1 MVVYLGHPISV
12 ACVTVCVF
20 QHCCNSVG
28 STLWVCQCVRVGIFM
43 YVMRCAA
50 LKRPKEA
57 ETVPRATGLL
67 SAAPL
72 WSVPSGAECLHEC
85 GRLCLCVHELSAYC
99 AQNRDGF
106 VCHIYATLKGLYK
119 ECLPKATGHG
129 IYCE

>member
-1 MVVYLGHPISV
+1 MFACLCGCVPGLPYIHGVCHTVVIVSAVHYGCAS
-12 ACVTVCVF
+12 VCVLASS
-20 QHCCNSVG
+20 C
-28 STLWVCQCVRVGIFM
+28 T

-106 VCHIYATLKGLYK
+106 ACHIYTTLKGLYK
-119 ECLPKATGHG
+119 ECLPKGTGPG
-129 IYCE
+129 I